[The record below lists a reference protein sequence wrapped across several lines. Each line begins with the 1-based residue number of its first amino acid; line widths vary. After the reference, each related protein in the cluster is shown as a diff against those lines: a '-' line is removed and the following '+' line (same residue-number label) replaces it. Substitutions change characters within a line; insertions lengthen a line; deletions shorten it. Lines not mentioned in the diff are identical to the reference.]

1 MKKLFLSSSFK
12 DVAPW
17 LVHFVGE
24 NLEGKKSPSSQPQ
37 VFQRK
42 LSFMWNQEKS
52 IREFRISR
60 G

>member
-17 LVHFVGE
+17 LVHFAGE

-42 LSFMWNQEKS
+42 LSFMWNQEK
-52 IREFRISR
+52 RH
-60 G
+60 